1 MNKKQFSNE
10 PVIKALSETTRA
22 ISKKNDLTINFENEA
37 TKINQN
43 TIQLSRISNDNSR
56 NDIIFARGEAD
67 SKALYIRYHDESID
81 QKYAPK
87 GDIALNLFNET
98 RGVEE
103 YPSQLDITLKAADKK
118 IPTLGV

>member
-10 PVIKALSETTRA
+10 PIKKALSETTRA

-87 GDIALNLFNET
+87 GDMALNLFNEMEKA
-98 RGVEE
+98 RCEAIGGSI
-103 YPSQLDITLKAADKK
+103 YPGAAKN
-118 IPTLGV
+118 I

>member
-10 PVIKALSETTRA
+10 PVKKALCETTRA

-56 NDIIFARGEAD
+56 NDIIFAR
-67 SKALYIRYHDESID
+67 
-81 QKYAPK
+81 
-87 GDIALNLFNET
+87 
-98 RGVEE
+98 
-103 YPSQLDITLKAADKK
+103 
-118 IPTLGV
+118 